1 MEKIKIW
8 VDDLR
13 PVPSGYIGFKTVNE
27 TIDFLS
33 KSDPSLVAVLDLDHD
48 AGDYYPQGGDY
59 IKILDWLEY
68 KQISIPISIHS
79 GNSVGIKNMMR
90 IIAKN
95 GWTYVPTEDEIACGL
110 FF

>member
-1 MEKIKIW
+1 MKKIKIW
-8 VDDLR
+8 VDDIR
-13 PVPSGYIGFKTVNE
+13 PAPKGYVSFKTVND

-33 KSDPSLVAVLDLDHD
+33 KADLSLVEVIDLDHD
-48 AGDYYPQGGDY
+48 AGDYYSEGGDY
-59 IKILDWLEY
+59 IRILDWLEY

-79 GNSVGIKNMMR
+79 GNPVGIKNMMR

-110 FF
+110 SF